1 MALKF
6 EYCAMRPAYM
16 LNVAERL
23 MDKAQAAIKKIAN
36 MSALQIGQLPAAS
49 CQLPAA

>member
-1 MALKF
+1 
-6 EYCAMRPAYM
+6 M

-36 MSALQIGQLPAAS
+36 MSALQIGQLPIACGLKPRADAF
-49 CQLPAA
+49 QVWRRVRLGL